1 MARRKLRQNRLDG
14 RAAAYLIAN
23 LYKFRDLCGST
34 AKKIAR
40 SPTTTPLKHGKKSPN
55 WAT

>member
-40 SPTTTPLKHGKKSPN
+40 SPTTNPLKHGKKSPN